1 MRNAVIER
9 KTKETNI
16 KCLLELDGE
25 GKANIESGIGFFDH
39 MLNTLAKHA
48 NFNLDFLCK
57 GDLNVDTHHT
67 IEDSGIVLGQAFYKA
82 LGNREGISR
91 YQNFVMPMDDAL
103 VLCSIDICNRGYY
116 ASNVTFNC
124 DKVGDFE
131 TETTNEF
138 FRSFAEHAK
147 INLHFVVYRGENAH
161 HLIEAMFKSFAKC
174 LKDSIVIQAA
184 LKGPL
189 STKGVL

>member
-67 IEDSGIVLGQAFYKA
+67 KEDRGIILAQASYKA
-82 LGNREGISR
+82 
-91 YQNFVMPMDDAL
+91 
-103 VLCSIDICNRGYY
+103 
-116 ASNVTFNC
+116 
-124 DKVGDFE
+124 
-131 TETTNEF
+131 
-138 FRSFAEHAK
+138 
-147 INLHFVVYRGENAH
+147 
-161 HLIEAMFKSFAKC
+161 
-174 LKDSIVIQAA
+174 
-184 LKGPL
+184 
-189 STKGVL
+189 